1 MLRNKWRKQPNY
13 KLHRRTFGGNSRI
26 INCIDAPSSTDNDD
40 DTETLTPGAIAGIAI
55 GSLAGA
61 VLLGYGVYR
70 LCRRKPASSATV
82 KVGSLLF

>member
-1 MLRNKWRKQPNY
+1 MRWPPIYDATNNECCESPDGTQ
-13 KLHRRTFGGNSRI
+13 I

-40 DTETLTPGAIAGIAI
+40 DAETLTPGAIAGIAI